1 MRFLKYPDSC
11 EQEGVWGYPYQTLN
25 KIWEK
30 DLSFHWHKIFNKL
43 PLNIV
48 KSEDIQ
54 TFYRRARLFII
65 TLIFYYYFR
74 LKMWFCIAFL
84 GLNSSIVF
92 LQERMLILSWFLLG
106 LLN

>member
-30 DLSFHWHKIFNKL
+30 DLSFYWGKNFSKL

-48 KSEDIQ
+48 KSENIH
-54 TFYRRARLFII
+54 TFGRRARHF
-65 TLIFYYYFR
+65 
-74 LKMWFCIAFL
+74 FL
-84 GLNSSIVF
+84 S
-92 LQERMLILSWFLLG
+92 
-106 LLN
+106 